1 MQRLGSTETSSA
13 VRNITIFFV
22 LLASVATRALA
33 RRGGGEWFAAADASG
48 DGSVTKAEFASYR
61 DATFAKLDRN
71 SDGVVSP
78 ADFPRLAKR
87 KPEAIA
93 RLTQV
98 LGNAD
103 SNGDG
108 AISRSEFAQAP
119 PVMFERS
126 DTNRDGR
133 VTKAEYDAAR
143 AQMRAAVE
151 QKRN

>member
-1 MQRLGSTETSSA
+1 MRH
-13 VRNITIFFV
+13 ITIV
-22 LLASVATRALA
+22 LAVLAGVATPALA
-33 RRGGGEWFAAADASG
+33 QRGGGEWFSAADANG

-61 DATFAKLDRN
+61 DANFGKLDRN

-78 ADFPRLAKR
+78 TDFPRLAKR
-87 KPEAIA
+87 KPEALA

-108 AISRSEFAQAP
+108 AISRSELAQAP
-119 PVMFERS
+119 PVMFDRA
-126 DTNRDGR
+126 DANRDGR

-143 AQMRAAVE
+143 AQMRAAIE

>member
-1 MQRLGSTETSSA
+1 M
-13 VRNITIFFV
+13 RNIPILFAV
-22 LLASVATRALA
+22 LVGIAAPALA
-33 RRGGGEWFAAADASG
+33 QRGGGEWFNAADANG
-48 DGSVTKAEFASYR
+48 DGSVTRAEFASYR
-61 DATFAKLDRN
+61 DANFGKLDRN
-71 SDGVVSP
+71 SDGLVSP

-87 KPEAIA
+87 KPDALA

-108 AISRSEFAQAP
+108 VISRSELAQAP
-119 PVMFERS
+119 PVMFDRS

-143 AQMRAAVE
+143 AQMRAAIE